1 MRFIKKKEEEPRIG
15 IAPLIDIV
23 FLLLIF
29 FMVTSHFDIASGVRI
44 NLPRV
49 TKRILSE
56 EKGRSI
62 TLVID
67 KTAQVYLEGVKMDPK
82 TLEKDLENL
91 IKERGVVDLILQADK
106 DVSHGTVV
114 RIMDLAKSAGIHS
127 IIISARWKGEG
138 LL

>member
-1 MRFIKKKEEEPRIG
+1 MRFVKKKEEEPRIG

-56 EKGRSI
+56 EKGSSI

-67 KTAQVYLEGVKMDPK
+67 KSAQIYLEGVKMDPK

-114 RIMDLAKSAGIHS
+114 RVMDLAKSAGIHS
-127 IIISARWKGEG
+127 IIISARWKAKG
-138 LL
+138 LM